1 MIVSAGDETRVRSFP
16 GNVEASKK
24 VELAF
29 QVSGLLVQLP
39 IKEGQKVAKGDVI
52 AQLREDEFRARLQT
66 LQGNLDKARAAAQAS
81 LAGERPEEQER
92 RHAQVRKAVAKLA
105 NARTEYERFHRLV
118 QTNTVSRQE
127 YERSETAVRVAE
139 EELAAARRILEM
151 GAVGR
156 EEDILAKQA
165 AVRALEASVVEAK
178 INLDDCTLRAPY
190 AGVIAKRFV
199 KENQT
204 IKAREP
210 VVQFQDVEEI
220 EVAVDVPETVMASDL
235 RAADIVR
242 LVAEFSGAPGLRF
255 PVAVREVAQAAD
267 PITRTFRVRV
277 GMQAP
282 SDVKLLPGM
291 TSTVALTYRR
301 ASILGNRI
309 LVPISAVYK
318 DSAGEQVAWVIGP
331 DEAAMRRAV
340 KIGAATGGSLEIVDG
355 LQPGD
360 RVAVAGVT
368 HLRQGMKVRDLGDS
382 LGGSQP

>member
-1 MIVSAGDETRVRSFP
+1 GR
-16 GNVEASKK
+16 
-24 VELAF
+24 
-29 QVSGLLVQLP
+29 
-39 IKEGQKVAKGDVI
+39 
-52 AQLREDEFRARLQT
+52 
-66 LQGNLDKARAAAQAS
+66 
-81 LAGERPEEQER
+81 
-92 RHAQVRKAVAKLA
+92 
-105 NARTEYERFHRLV
+105 
-118 QTNTVSRQE
+118 
-127 YERSETAVRVAE
+127 
-139 EELAAARRILEM
+139 
-151 GAVGR
+151 VGR

-165 AVRALEASVVEAK
+165 GVRGLEGQVVEAK
-178 INLDDCTLRAPY
+178 IQLDDCTLRAPY
-190 AGVIAKRFV
+190 DGVIAKRFV

-220 EVAVDVPETVMASDL
+220 EVAMDVPETFTASAL

-267 PITRTFRVRV
+267 PVTQTFRVRV

-282 SDVKLLPGM
+282 PDVKLLPGM
-291 TSTVALTYRR
+291 TSTVTLTYRR

-318 DSAGEQVAWVIGP
+318 DSAGAQVVWVIGP
-331 DEAAMRRAV
+331 DETVMRRPV
-340 KIGAATGGSLEIVDG
+340 TTGAATGGSLEIVDG
-355 LQPGD
+355 LRPGE

-368 HLRQGMKVRDLGDS
+368 HLREGMKVRDLADA

>member
-1 MIVSAGDETRVRSFP
+1 MIVSAGDELRVRSFP
-16 GNVEASKK
+16 GKVEASRK

-81 LAGERPEEQER
+81 LVGERPEEQER
-92 RHAQVRKAVAKLA
+92 RNALVRKAEAKLA
-105 NARTEYERFHRLV
+105 NARTEYERNHRLV
-118 QTNTVSRQE
+118 QTQSVSRQE
-127 YERSETAVRVAE
+127 YERSATAVRVAE
-139 EELAAARRILEM
+139 EELASARRILEM
-151 GAVGR
+151 GTVGR
-156 EEDILAKQA
+156 EEDIAAKQA

-199 KENQT
+199 EENQT
-204 IKAREP
+204 ITAREP

-220 EVAVDVPETVMASDL
+220 EVAVDVPETIMASDL
-235 RAADIVR
+235 RAAEIVR

-267 PITRTFRVRV
+267 PVTQTFRVRV

-291 TSTVALTYRR
+291 TSTVTLTYRR

-309 LVPISAVYK
+309 LVPISAVYR
-318 DSAGEQVAWVIGP
+318 DSAGEQVVWVIGP
-331 DEAAMRRAV
+331 DETAMRRAV